1 MHFSTWCLFG
11 VLLQDHF
18 LHLVFPCCY
27 ILSTHLSTRLLFNAG
42 VSTRSSPML
51 LTLLRNSLA
60 YVGGLF
66 GVPSQTLDLAPP
78 LLLSA
83 YLICSPPAHKQLHN
97 AASQKWMWSGRR
109 KESEVKTVGWCQC
122 GHRSTS
128 QSHSLHQSKVR
139 TITQQ
144 NKQRCGSG
152 VRAQIRSCLCLCICI
167 FSFSLYLSVF
177 FVFVFSSLFLSFGG
191 SLK

>member
-1 MHFSTWCLFG
+1 MLPTLVCNCNCIKALGASLFGVLLQLHFSTWCLFG

-18 LHLVFPCCY
+18 LHLVPPCCY

-66 GVPSQTLDLAPP
+66 GLPSQTLDLAPP

-83 YLICSPPAHKQLHN
+83 YLICSPQLTSSCTMQRLRN
-97 AASQKWMWSGRR
+97 GCGLAEGKRVRSRQW
-109 KESEVKTVGWCQC
+109 VGANVGTGQPP
-122 GHRSTS
+122 
-128 QSHSLHQSKVR
+128 SLTPS
-139 TITQQ
+139 ITA
-144 NKQRCGSG
+144 R
-152 VRAQIRSCLCLCICI
+152 
-167 FSFSLYLSVF
+167 
-177 FVFVFSSLFLSFGG
+177 
-191 SLK
+191 